1 MAKFIGKKEIIVMIS
16 AVILTTAGIKASDS
30 FFNSADKAITPD
42 GKCPVYMVHVV
53 SASGDFC
60 IDQYEASP
68 GDDCSYQ
75 NPGGQN
81 ETRINLDFGK
91 CQPVSKPNRVPWR
104 YISQDQA
111 VLACAKAGKRL
122 PTNEEWFA
130 AALGTPDKINSWTN
144 DDCQVNNNWEE
155 QPGAGGSGINC
166 RSAAGAFDMVGNV
179 WEWVSGA
186 VNNGKF
192 EGQELPEAG
201 FIDST
206 GGNSLPALTNKQS
219 PNENYY
225 YDYFFIKHNGVRG
238 MARGGYWDNK
248 SDAGQYSVYVVSPPS
263 GVGQGTGFRCV
274 K

>member
-1 MAKFIGKKEIIVMIS
+1 MAKLIGKKEIIVTIS
-16 AVILTTAGIKASDS
+16 AVILTTVGIKASDKIR
-30 FFNSADKAITPD
+30 NSNEGVATPD
-42 GKCPVYMVHVV
+42 GKCPVYMVNVV

-60 IDQYEASP
+60 IDQYEAAPGNNCPYLSP
-68 GDDCSYQ
+68 S
-75 NPGGQN
+75 GQT
-81 ETRINLDFGK
+81 ETRVNIDSKK
-91 CQPVSKPNRVPWR
+91 CQPVSAPGLVPWR
-104 YISQDQA
+104 HISQDQA

-130 AALGTPDKINSWTN
+130 AALGTPDKLGTWTN

-155 QPGAGGSGINC
+155 QPGRGGSGINC
-166 RSAAGAFDMVGNV
+166 RSAAGAFDMIGNV

-186 VNNGKF
+186 VNDGQF
-192 EGQELPEAG
+192 EGRMLPEAG

-206 GGNSLPALTNKQS
+206 GGDSLPAITNKDK

-248 SDAGQYSVYVVSPPS
+248 SDAGQYSVYIVSPPS
-263 GVGQGTGFRCV
+263 GIGQGTGFRCV